1 MSTYPY
7 GNGHLS
13 GVGWRAVTHTI
24 PHGHLLVGRGV
35 REGQLLTSCQHT
47 HKVTVTSAVGGGGE
61 GGGWSE
67 WRLLLSYYYE
77 QGKGEQGNRAKVVRR
92 GY

>member
-7 GNGHLS
+7 GNGHVS

-24 PHGHLLVGRGV
+24 PHGHLLVGR
-35 REGQLLTSCQHT
+35 S
-47 HKVTVTSAVGGGGE
+47 VGYPQANCHLCGG

-77 QGKGEQGNRAKVVRR
+77 KGKGEQGNRAKVVRR
-92 GY
+92 DY

>member
-35 REGQLLTSCQHT
+35 GEGQLLTSCQHT
-47 HKVTVTSAVGGGGE
+47 HKVTVTSAVGGGGRE
-61 GGGWSE
+61 GGGVNGGCYS
-67 WRLLLSYYYE
+67 RTIMN
-77 QGKGEQGNRAKVVRR
+77 KGRENKGTGQK
-92 GY
+92 